1 MHDSVTRKALA
12 CRGCFTGGSRGEG
25 CKYSLLSQIRHR
37 QRSCFYCH
45 RVRERREHV
54 VSVTSKT
61 SRHKDGAK
69 QRKVK
74 ANTVYVSTKNYIQS
88 VQKRVLFITN
98 DIHDYMNISFFF
110 SLRVSYRTPIIYLY
124 TYVMFLFTRNR

>member
-12 CRGCFTGGSRGEG
+12 CRGCFTGGFRGEG

-37 QRSCFYCH
+37 QRSCFYCL
-45 RVRERREHV
+45 RVRERREH

-74 ANTVYVSTKNYIQS
+74 ANTVYVSTQNYIQS

-98 DIHDYMNISFFF
+98 NIHDYMNISFFF
-110 SLRVSYRTPIIYLY
+110 SLRVSYRTPIIFIYVRNVLIY
-124 TYVMFLFTRNR
+124 T